1 MKRRGERKR
10 EKETEN
16 MIVIPKSV
24 LLLTRFWPLLLLR
37 NILLKHAKII
47 QYSLIALILCP

>member
-24 LLLTRFWPLLLLR
+24 LLLTRFWPLLLLSH
-37 NILLKHAKII
+37 ILLKHAKII